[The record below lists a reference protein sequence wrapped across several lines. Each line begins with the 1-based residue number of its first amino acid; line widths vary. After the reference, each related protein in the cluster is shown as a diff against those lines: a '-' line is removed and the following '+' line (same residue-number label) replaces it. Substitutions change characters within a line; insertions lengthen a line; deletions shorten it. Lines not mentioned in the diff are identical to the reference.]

1 MPSPLI
7 IAQSASIADAGILDK
22 IQSWLGVLGPAGP
35 WLLAIGIIII
45 GYFIAL
51 IFRKIVESVLR
62 KTALDENLSK
72 LLGREPE
79 GAEKGVGAFVFYLLM
94 LFIVVVAMSAAGLDA
109 AVEPLK
115 NILGK
120 ILAAIPK
127 ILAAGAILFV
137 AWVIATVVRQLL
149 EGILGASRI
158 DERLGLGENEP
169 VKTGVGVIA
178 FFGILLLM
186 LPAALGQLEMKE
198 ISVPISQMVDNILA
212 YVPRLLG
219 GVILIAI
226 GYLIASIVQKVLAQ
240 ILGSIGVDNLPARI
254 GYAGDASIAGKSLSL
269 VISYVAMATILVV
282 IAAEALSTMKLGFIS
297 ELSEHFVP
305 GYFRILAAVVIV
317 CIGLFVANLVGRL
330 IEPKSAFW
338 AKFVRIAVLVF
349 IGAVALQKANIS
361 NLTDETFQLL
371 IHSAIIASAFAA
383 GVGGAIAI
391 GLGGREKAKTLL
403 ENIGR

>member
-1 MPSPLI
+1 MSSSVF
-7 IAQSASIADAGILDK
+7 IAQAGASASNGVLDTV
-22 IQSWLGVLGPAGP
+22 QSWLGVLGPAGP
-35 WLLAIGIIII
+35 WILAIAIIII
-45 GYFIAL
+45 GYFVAL
-51 IFRKIVESVLR
+51 IVRKIFEAVLR
-62 KTALDENLSK
+62 KTSLDEKVSK
-72 LLGREPE
+72 LLGRDP
-79 GAEKGVGAFVFYLLM
+79 GGSEKGIGAFVFYLLM
-94 LFIVVVAMSAAGLDA
+94 LFIVIVAMSAAGLDG

-115 NILGK
+115 NIFGK
-120 ILAAIPK
+120 ILGALPK

-149 EGILGASRI
+149 EGLLGAAQV
-158 DERLGLGENEP
+158 DEQLGLGESEP
-169 VKTGVGVIA
+169 IKSGVGMFA

-198 ISVPISQMVDNILA
+198 ISVPISDMVDTILA
-212 YVPRLLG
+212 YAPRLFG

-240 ILGSIGVDNLPARI
+240 ILSSVGVDTFPSKV
-254 GYAGDASIAGKSLSL
+254 GFQGDAAIGGKPLSL

-282 IAAEALSTMKLGFIS
+282 IGSEAVKTMNLGFIS
-297 ELSEHFVP
+297 ELAEGFVP
-305 GYFRILAAVVIV
+305 GYFRILAAIIIV

-330 IEPKSAFW
+330 IEPKSATW
-338 AKFVRIAVLVF
+338 AKVVRIAVLVF

-371 IHSAIIASAFAA
+371 IHSVIVAAAFAG

-391 GLGGREKAKTLL
+391 GLGGREKAKSLL
-403 ENIGR
+403 ENVGK